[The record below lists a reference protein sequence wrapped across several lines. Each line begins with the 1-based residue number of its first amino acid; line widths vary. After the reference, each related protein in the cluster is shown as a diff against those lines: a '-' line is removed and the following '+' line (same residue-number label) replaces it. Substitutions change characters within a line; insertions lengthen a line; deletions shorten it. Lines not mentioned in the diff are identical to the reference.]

1 MTLEKEIKE
10 NLSTEAEP
18 LKDSLKEIFYVNNPR
33 KRIPFSEQAY
43 HQIHDKF
50 FEITKGWRTIDK
62 EGFYKKDFWEYL
74 QDKLKELEQKQYNQ
88 KIKELEKWQVSPS
101 VNDLTDKL
109 IEKENDIER
118 LKHKLL
124 TYSRPIGTS
133 YVDVREEGR
142 KEVNQRWTEKI
153 KELIKHFDFL
163 GSGGDNYAKHVV
175 KKLKS
180 LLENEKE

>member
-1 MTLEKEIKE
+1 MKSNKEIK
-10 NLSTEAEP
+10 NLSTDEESIKRG
-18 LKDSLKEIFYVNNPR
+18 LKDIKEGRTFNEVQIRAISELLKI
-33 KRIPFSEQAY
+33 K
-43 HQIHDKF
+43 
-50 FEITKGWRTIDK
+50 DK
-62 EGFYKKDFWEYL
+62 EYS
-74 QDKLKELEQKQYNQ
+74 Q
-88 KIKELEKWQVSPS
+88 KIKELEKWNVSPS

-175 KKLKS
+175 KRLKS
-180 LLENEKE
+180 LLGEKDD

>member
-1 MTLEKEIKE
+1 MKSNKEIKE
-10 NLSTEAEP
+10 NLSTE
-18 LKDSLKEIFYVNNPR
+18 DSIKEIFENFEKICKVETIKNG
-33 KRIPFSEQAY
+33 KRMFAGISCSS
-43 HQIHDKF
+43 IN
-50 FEITKGWRTIDK
+50 W
-62 EGFYKKDFWEYL
+62 
-74 QDKLKELEQKQYNQ
+74 KELKSEILQ

-175 KKLKS
+175 KRLKP
-180 LLENEKE
+180 LLGEKE